1 MLSRLISYT
10 CRGRTLLSSNSQLAW
25 KRLFSVQP
33 NALLRAGKSKRQ
45 PRGSLSACLQRM
57 QPNLEH
63 FKVNGLQRDKTAA
76 GFVLYATVGVLL
88 LK

>member
-10 CRGRTLLSSNSQLAW
+10 CRGRTLRSSNSQLAS
-25 KRLFSVQP
+25 KRVFSVQP

-63 FKVNGLQRDKTAA
+63 FKVNRLQRDKTAA